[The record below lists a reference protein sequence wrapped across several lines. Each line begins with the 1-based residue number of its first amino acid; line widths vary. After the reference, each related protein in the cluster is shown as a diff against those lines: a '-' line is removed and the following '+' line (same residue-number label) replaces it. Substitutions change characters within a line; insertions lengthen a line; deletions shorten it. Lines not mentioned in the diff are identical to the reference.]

1 MMKKMSVK
9 FREDFIFICVDDKV
23 VVLIGEFGKF
33 VLIVWVYY
41 RFFVLQNVIF
51 VVLDYDFY
59 VYGVV
64 FLVLFRVEIFENSF
78 DSFYEGI
85 IYVIIKDK
93 FFQFLLVVRYIIE
106 IISILR
112 FVIFMDGIFLII
124 FILFLYLDG
133 GLDYWLIYWFV

>member
-41 RFFVLQNVIF
+41 CFFVLQNVIF

-93 FFQFLLVVRYIIE
+93 FFQFLLVVCYIIE

>member
-41 RFFVLQNVIF
+41 CFFVLQNVIF

-85 IYVIIKDK
+85 IFVILKDK
-93 FFQFLLVVRYIIE
+93 FFQFLLVVCYIIE

>member
-41 RFFVLQNVIF
+41 CFFVLQNVIF

-64 FLVLFRVEIFENSF
+64 FLVLFKVEIFENSF

-93 FFQFLLVVRYIIE
+93 FFQFLLVVCYIIE

>member
-33 VLIVWVYY
+33 VLIVRVYY

>member
-33 VLIVWVYY
+33 VLIVRVYY

-133 GLDYWLIYWFV
+133 GLDYRLIYWFV